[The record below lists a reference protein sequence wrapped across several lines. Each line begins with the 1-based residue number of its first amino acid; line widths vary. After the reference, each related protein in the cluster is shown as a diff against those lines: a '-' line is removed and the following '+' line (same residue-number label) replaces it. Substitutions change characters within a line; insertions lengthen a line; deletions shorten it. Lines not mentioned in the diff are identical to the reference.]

1 MGGGKFHWNHGKPRI
16 QRFLTQRAR
25 STQRKAVF
33 GVSERRNQWSR
44 WRGSAWW
51 GHIAEVPHDFA
62 PTGAGQANESDAPAV
77 RPYQFWTAH
86 QRENP
91 VGAHRRGARLL
102 ARQRRLARAG
112 RMSRTAAASHP
123 YQLWTTHRHDF
134 PAGTPE
140 TTPGTGM
147 LPGRQRIARA
157 FYAFTL
163 KGAPPSFGRF
173 LVSFSRCKRKS
184 VARDRGW

>member
-1 MGGGKFHWNHGKPRI
+1 VI
-16 QRFLTQRAR
+16 
-25 STQRKAVF
+25 
-33 GVSERRNQWSR
+33 RR
-44 WRGSAWW
+44 W
-51 GHIAEVPHDFA
+51 GHIAGVPHDFA
-62 PTGAGQANESDAPAV
+62 PTGAGRANESDAPAV
-77 RPYQFWTAH
+77 
-86 QRENP
+86 
-91 VGAHRRGARLL
+91 
-102 ARQRRLARAG
+102 
-112 RMSRTAAASHP
+112 HP
-123 YQLWTTHRHDF
+123 YQLWTTLRYNF

-157 FYAFTL
+157 IYAFTL